1 MFQRDGSSSSLWLPV
16 IKPTK
21 IKVPI
26 GTMQP
31 IPDQI
36 YASFYRIPGRQP
48 SSVCLNTSLPTA
60 R

>member
-36 YASFYRIPGRQP
+36 
-48 SSVCLNTSLPTA
+48 
-60 R
+60 